1 MASFVLQK
9 GGEGGG
15 NFGGDFEPLPDRAIL
30 DVEVVKV
37 EEREKPE
44 WMIYDP
50 EVTTEVS
57 FRFRVV
63 GGKYDR
69 RNIWG
74 TSATFFNFSPKCRL
88 RIWVQGILGL
98 DELPEGFE
106 LDLDALTGKRC
117 RVLVGNRTNKNGDVK
132 DFVQDV
138 FPAGSF
144 EDAAEVFGSGI

>member
-1 MASFVLQK
+1 MANFVLQK
-9 GGEGGG
+9 GGDSPASFGEG
-15 NFGGDFEPLPDRAIL
+15 FEPLPDRAIL

-44 WMIYDP
+44 WAIYDP

-63 GGKYDR
+63 GGPHDK

-74 TSATFFNFSPKCRL
+74 TSAVFFNYSPKCRL
-88 RIWVQGILGL
+88 RIWVQGILGVE
-98 DELPEGFE
+98 ELPEGFDLN
-106 LDLDALTGKRC
+106 LDDLTGRKC
-117 RVLVGNRTNKNGDVK
+117 RILVGNRINKKGDVK

-138 FPAGSF
+138 FPAGKF
-144 EDAAEVFGSGI
+144 DDANEVFGSL